1 MRYHWGLGVGHIH
14 THSCS
19 PSHLEPL
26 SQRIQV
32 SPSQHIGGN
41 DSPEP
46 DCEQM
51 TDQEGSKER
60 RRGSGAGAVS
70 GADTTKPML
79 DMVNHRGLHHLDSD
93 INMSN
98 QDLAASY
105 SEKRHDYERDNDNRG
120 TDSDIN
126 MSNQDLAASYSE
138 KRHDYERDSDNRG
151 TVEYDSDA
159 TTDDLDLDW
168 DYDLDDI
175 EADSAGNLSS
185 ESDLASGYD
194 GDSDSDE
201 LEELYDGDM
210 LQNSMSTYD

>member
-1 MRYHWGLGVGHIH
+1 MTINIPFVLTGQHRFVDRDMVMRYHWGLGVGHIRI
-14 THSCS
+14 HSCS
-19 PSHLEPL
+19 PSHPESS
-26 SQRIQV
+26 SQCIQV

-51 TDQEGSKER
+51 TDREGSKER

-70 GADTTKPML
+70 GADTTKSML

-93 INMSN
+93 TNVSN
-98 QDLAASY
+98 QDLAASDP
-105 SEKRHDYERDNDNRG
+105 EKHRDYERDN
-120 TDSDIN
+120 
-126 MSNQDLAASYSE
+126 
-138 KRHDYERDSDNRG
+138 DNRG

-159 TTDDLDLDW
+159 TTDDDSDW

-175 EADSAGNLSS
+175 EADSAGSLSS

-194 GDSDSDE
+194 GSDSDE

>member
-1 MRYHWGLGVGHIH
+1 MVMRYHWGLGVGHIH

-105 SEKRHDYERDNDNRG
+105 SEKRHDYERD
-120 TDSDIN
+120 
-126 MSNQDLAASYSE
+126 
-138 KRHDYERDSDNRG
+138 SDNRG